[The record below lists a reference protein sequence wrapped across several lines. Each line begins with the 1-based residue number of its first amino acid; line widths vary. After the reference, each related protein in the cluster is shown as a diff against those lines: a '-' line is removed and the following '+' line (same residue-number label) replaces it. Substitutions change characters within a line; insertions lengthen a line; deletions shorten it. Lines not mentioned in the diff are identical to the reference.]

1 MKFGPTLTQNVKRCI
16 NSNNIP
22 MLIGE
27 PGIGKSSFMEALAK
41 DELGTK
47 CFTLACN
54 QLADKADLTGA
65 RLVPYQKKVK
75 QKDGSITEETDYY
88 QVFYPHKTITDAVN
102 YAIENPRETPILFL
116 DELNRTTPDVTSE
129 LLSIPTM
136 RKIGETKLPPN
147 LKVVTA
153 GNDKGNVTSL
163 DKASISRFVFIVTVP
178 DAQTF
183 MGLHAD
189 LNPYIKNV
197 LAKNPNFIFGTNTEV
212 IGLVQKGQD
221 EDDDDDTAVAMEE
234 ILDDSDDMSQ
244 ITTPRTIAGLSRY
257 LNDLDKQDILNM
269 IQETNKNSDGQ
280 DVSILQEMIEGFVG
294 KTMFANALITEIV
307 NGVMTINPTS
317 QNSDKPTKP
326 AVYDNL
332 KAQSDLTSIT
342 SMVNGMTNN
351 EKSQSLVYALWE
363 KADNSVIIKVLAENT
378 PTVETESMK
387 KLGYL
392 ASTSQL
398 DSENCQALLGVN
410 NVPWVQGISV
420 MLNL

>member
-16 NSNNIP
+16 NSSNIP

-75 QKDGSITEETDYY
+75 HKDGSITEETDYY

-136 RKIGETKLPPN
+136 RKIGETELPPN

-163 DKASISRFVFIVTVP
+163 DKASISRFVRITTVP

-307 NGVMTINPTS
+307 NGIMTINPTS
-317 QNSDKPTKP
+317 QNSDKPPKP

-342 SMVNGMTNN
+342 SMVNGMTDN